1 MSIAD
6 RVLYEDNHIIIVNKN
21 NNEIVQGDNS
31 GDAPITEIVKQY
43 IKEKYNKPGEVFL
56 GLPHRL
62 DRPVS
67 GAVILAKTSKAL
79 TRLTQMF
86 KDREITK
93 IYWAIV
99 KNKPEQDEAELVN
112 YLKKNTKQNKSYTEK
127 DDKNGA
133 KLANLNYKL
142 IGKSNVF
149 YLLEI
154 ELGTGRHH
162 QIRAQL
168 SNIDCPI
175 KGDVKYGYRRPNFN
189 KGVSLHARRVEFIH
203 PVSKESIN
211 VTAPCGEENTWQY
224 FSVCKDAS

>member
-1 MSIAD
+1 MSDISE

-21 NNEIVQGDNS
+21 NNEIVQGDMS
-31 GDAPITEIVKQY
+31 GDEPITEIVKQY

-67 GAVILAKTSKAL
+67 GIVILAKTSKAL

-86 KDREITK
+86 KNREIKK
-93 IYWAIV
+93 IYRAIV
-99 KNKPEQDEAELVN
+99 KNKPENTEAELVD
-112 YLKKNTKQNKSYTEK
+112 YLKKNTKQNKSYPQK

-133 KLANLNYKL
+133 KKANLHYKV
-142 IGKSNVF
+142 IDKSDAF

-168 SNIDCPI
+168 ANIGCPI
-175 KGDVKYGYRRPNFN
+175 KGDIKYGYRRPNFD
-189 KGVSLHARRVEFIH
+189 KGISLHAYKVEFTH
-203 PVSKESIN
+203 PVSKEQIA
-211 VTAPCGEENTWQY
+211 VKAPYSEEKTWEFFKNAGY
-224 FSVCKDAS
+224 

>member
-1 MSIAD
+1 MSNVAD
-6 RVLYEDNHIIIVNKN
+6 RVLYEDNHIILVNKT
-21 NNEIVQGDNS
+21 NNENVQGDMS
-31 GDAPITEIVKQY
+31 GDPPITDKVKQY
-43 IKEKYNKPGEVFL
+43 LKEKYNKPGEVFL

-67 GAVILAKTSKAL
+67 GIVVLAKTSKAL

-99 KNKPEQDEAELVN
+99 KNKPQQDEAELVN
-112 YLKKNTKQNKSYTEK
+112 YLKKNSKQNKSYPEK
-127 DDKNGA
+127 DDSNGA

-142 IGKSNVF
+142 IGKSDNF

-154 ELGTGRHH
+154 MLGTGRHH

-168 SNIDCPI
+168 SAIGSPI
-175 KGDVKYGYRRPNFN
+175 KGDVKYGFRRPNFN
-189 KGVSLHARRVEFIH
+189 KGISLHSRRVEFIH
-203 PVSKESIN
+203 PVSKEIIN
-211 VTAPCGEENTWQY
+211 VTAPCTEENTWKY
-224 FSVCKDAS
+224 FSVCE